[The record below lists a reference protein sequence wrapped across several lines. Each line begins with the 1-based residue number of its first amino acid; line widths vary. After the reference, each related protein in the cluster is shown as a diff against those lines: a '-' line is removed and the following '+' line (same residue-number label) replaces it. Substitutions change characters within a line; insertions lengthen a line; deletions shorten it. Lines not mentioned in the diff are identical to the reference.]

1 MLSLSKASR
10 AKLAATR
17 RKSNAFIE
25 PSPRGA
31 VTKYAGRGPQART
44 LRLTSSVKT
53 ARVAVPTPR
62 ANDGQQPLL
71 MSHASSSSP
80 QLEEDAMKAARL
92 VLRHGF
98 AANLQV
104 HP

>member
-53 ARVAVPTPR
+53 ARVAVPTAKVMIKDQVR
-62 ANDGQQPLL
+62 K
-71 MSHASSSSP
+71 SSNPSVGLAVKP
-80 QLEEDAMKAARL
+80 C
-92 VLRHGF
+92 
-98 AANLQV
+98 
-104 HP
+104 